1 MNASGESV
9 GPLMRYY
16 KIDPSDVYC
25 IYDDMDLPVGKLRI
39 RPMVALA
46 VTMVLSL

>member
-1 MNASGESV
+1 
-9 GPLMRYY
+9 MRYY

-39 RPMVALA
+39 RPNGSSGWA
-46 VTMVLSL
+46 